1 MTKFEECLYLRYCK
15 TMTISSSTFS
25 CCSKKTFFDVS
36 LAVSRP
42 SFSNLFSQIV
52 GGDVF
57 DDGGAVNVDLTI

>member
-1 MTKFEECLYLRYCK
+1 MPLFRVAKKRY
-15 TMTISSSTFS
+15 
-25 CCSKKTFFDVS
+25 FFHVS

-57 DDGGAVNVDLTI
+57 DDGGTFNVALTISGRGNAF

>member
-1 MTKFEECLYLRYCK
+1 MFIFEVLYNDDYFEFHFFVL
-15 TMTISSSTFS
+15 F
-25 CCSKKTFFDVS
+25 KKKAFFDVS

>member
-1 MTKFEECLYLRYCK
+1 MTF
-15 TMTISSSTFS
+15 SSTTFL
-25 CCSKKTFFDVS
+25 CCSKEIFFDVS

-57 DDGGAVNVDLTI
+57 DDGGAVNVGLTI